1 MNMRLSVLSLGVL
14 LALSFTA
21 SAVPPAYGGQFG
33 NPEEPALRPVKW
45 AWLGFTSFFTN
56 VHAGLKKGV
65 YQDPA
70 AMTCEGAK
78 GTVVGG
84 GSFVSHVA
92 SGLTYAPVPRKGKSS
107 MTYEQAAMMVIEKE
121 TAKACC
127 AEGQPCCAE
136 EKACEEAPAPK
147 PAPSTVLPT
156 TDPKAET
163 PAFHIEESP
172 VQKAQ
177 RRYAPLETSYRSKL
191 RPQGK
196 GNLLKLAK

>member
-21 SAVPPAYGGQFG
+21 SAVPPAYEGQFG

-70 AMTCEGAK
+70 AMTYEGAK
-78 GTVVGG
+78 GAAAGG

-92 SGLTYAPVPRKGKSS
+92 SGLTYAPVPRRGKSS

-121 TAKACC
+121 TAKACPQ
-127 AEGQPCCAE
+127 EQPCCEAD
-136 EKACEEAPAPK
+136 KACEEASAPK

-163 PAFHIEESP
+163 PAFRIEESP

-177 RRYAPLETSYRSKL
+177 RRYAPVETSYRSKQ

>member
-1 MNMRLSVLSLGVL
+1 MNMRLWVLLAGAM

-21 SAVPPAYGGQFG
+21 SAVPPTYEGQFG

-78 GTVVGG
+78 GAAVGG
-84 GSFVSHVA
+84 GSFVKHVA
-92 SGLTYAPVPRKGKSS
+92 TGLTYAPVPRRGKSS
-107 MTYEQAAMMVIEKE
+107 MTYEQAAMMVIERE
-121 TAKACC
+121 TAKACP
-127 AEGQPCCAE
+127 EETPCRAE
-136 EKACEEAPAPK
+136 EKACEEPPAPK

-156 TDPKAET
+156 TDPKAEV
-163 PAFHIEESP
+163 PAVRIEENP

-177 RRYAPLETSYRSKL
+177 RRYAPLETSYRGKQ
-191 RPQGK
+191 RAQGK